1 MSQDSTS
8 VDYYE
13 VLQISVNAEP
23 DTIHRV
29 YRLMAQR
36 FHPDNQETGNEIR
49 FRQIREAY
57 DILSDP
63 DRRAQY
69 DVTHAQRRQARVRV
83 VNEGVRAEN
92 DFQLEQIVRLSTL
105 EALYAQRRVDPAKP
119 GIFLLDLEELV
130 GTPREH
136 LEFTLWYLVEKGLIK
151 RGDNARLLIT
161 AEGVDFLEQNY
172 QVNLQRR
179 RLRSHSESS
188 TARESVA

>member
-1 MSQDSTS
+1 
-8 VDYYE
+8 
-13 VLQISVNAEP
+13 P

-57 DILSDP
+57 DVLSDP
-63 DRRAQY
+63 EKRAQY
-69 DVTHAQRRQARVRV
+69 DISHTQQRQSRVRV

-92 DFQLEQIVRLSTL
+92 DFQFEQIIRLSVL
-105 EALYAQRRVDPAKP
+105 ESLYAQRRVDPSKP

-136 LEFTLWYLVEKGLIK
+136 LEFTLWYLVEKQLIK

-161 AEGVDFLEQNY
+161 AEGVDFLEGNFQ
-172 QVNLQRR
+172 L
-179 RLRSHSESS
+179 
-188 TARESVA
+188 

>member
-1 MSQDSTS
+1 MSQDSS

-57 DILSDP
+57 DVLSDP

-69 DVTHAQRRQARVRV
+69 DVTHTQKRQARVRV
-83 VNEGVRAEN
+83 VNEGVRVEN
-92 DFQLEQIVRLSTL
+92 DFQLEQIVRLSIL
-105 EALYAQRRVDPAKP
+105 EALYAQRRVDPNKP
-119 GIFLLDLEELV
+119 GVFLLDLEELV

-136 LEFTLWYLVEKGLIK
+136 LEFTLWYLVEKGMVK
-151 RGDNARLLIT
+151 RGDNARMLIT
-161 AEGVDFLEQNY
+161 AEGIDFLEQNF

-188 TARESVA
+188 APRESVA